1 MCLLI
6 KKIPNFSLKFITLK
20 MKKIVTGVL
29 AFLMGASIAIA
40 QTPAATTQDK
50 PKTEHKADKGQKAH
64 KPGQD
69 STARPFKKDGT
80 PDKRF
85 KDNQENK
92 DGKPQGPVK
101 KDGTPDKRFKEN
113 KDGKDAKPEG
123 PLKKDGTPDKRYKDN
138 KEKKAEEK
146 KA

>member
-1 MCLLI
+1 
-6 KKIPNFSLKFITLK
+6 

-29 AFLMGASIAIA
+29 AFLMGATMAVA
-40 QTPAATTQDK
+40 QTPATSTQDK
-50 PKTEHKADKGQKAH
+50 AKAEHRAEKPGQKAN
-64 KPGQD
+64 KPALDTTG
-69 STARPFKKDGT
+69 RPMKKDGT

-85 KDNQENK
+85 KDNQANK
-92 DGKPQGPVK
+92 DGKQQGPMK

-113 KDGKDAKPEG
+113 KDAKDAKPEG